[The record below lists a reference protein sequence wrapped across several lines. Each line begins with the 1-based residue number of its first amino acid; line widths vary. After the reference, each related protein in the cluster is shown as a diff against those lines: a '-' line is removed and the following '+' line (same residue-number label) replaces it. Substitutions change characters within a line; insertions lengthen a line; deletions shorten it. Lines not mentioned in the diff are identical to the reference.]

1 MIGCVRKYW
10 FVLMCATAIFCAK
23 NSISLAEILNRNTPM
38 PSDTRIK
45 TFVYNPNEIYQVK
58 FMTNYQSI
66 IELQQGEDVRII
78 TFGNPAGWST
88 PRLIDNQLF
97 MKATEPGVKTN
108 MIIITNRRK
117 YFFEIMS
124 SDEDS
129 DSVSDAQI
137 TQYLQFFYPDLKSID
152 IPPKT
157 AQAAKVTLNE
167 NAMALATGRAIQQ
180 YEKRDT
186 DMVANVGEINTK
198 YTYSGDGKGITPVM
212 AFDNGKKTFFR
223 FANNNAVIPVIS
235 SIDHMG
241 KETPIRTR
249 ISGEYVYVDTVEKKF
264 TLRKGAELVCV
275 FNEEDGSSGDR
286 KVIAQAD

>member
-1 MIGCVRKYW
+1 MVCSA
-10 FVLMCATAIFCAK
+10 LN
-23 NSISLAEILNRNTPM
+23 NSSRAEILNRNTPM

-45 TFVYNPNEIYQVK
+45 TYVYNPNEIYQIK

-97 MKATEPGVKTN
+97 MKAVEPGVKTN
-108 MIIITNRRK
+108 MIIITDRRK

-157 AQAAKVTLNE
+157 AKVTLNE

-198 YTYSGDGKGITPVM
+198 YTYSGNGKGITPVM

-249 ISGEYVYVDTVEKKF
+249 ISGEYVYVDAVEDKF

-275 FNEEDGSSGDR
+275 FNEEKGSSGNR

>member
-1 MIGCVRKYW
+1 
-10 FVLMCATAIFCAK
+10 
-23 NSISLAEILNRNTPM
+23 
-38 PSDTRIK
+38 
-45 TFVYNPNEIYQVK
+45 
-58 FMTNYQSI
+58 
-66 IELQQGEDVRII
+66 
-78 TFGNPAGWST
+78 
-88 PRLIDNQLF
+88 
-97 MKATEPGVKTN
+97 MKAVEPGVKTN
-108 MIIITNRRK
+108 MIIITDRRK

-157 AQAAKVTLNE
+157 AKVTLNE

-198 YTYSGDGKGITPVM
+198 YTYSGNGKGITPVM

-241 KETPIRTR
+241 RETPIRTR
-249 ISGEYVYVDTVEKKF
+249 ISGEYVYVDTVENQF
-264 TLRKGAELVCV
+264 TLRKGPELVCV
-275 FNEEDGSSGDR
+275 FNEENGSSGNR

>member
-1 MIGCVRKYW
+1 MIGCMRKYW
-10 FVLMCATAIFCAK
+10 FVLMCVAAMFCAK
-23 NSISLAEILNRNTPM
+23 NGISHAEILNRNTPM

-45 TFVYNPNEIYQVK
+45 TYVYNPNEIYQIK

-66 IELQQGEDVRII
+66 LELQEGENVRII
-78 TFGNPAGWST
+78 TFGNPAGWAT

-108 MIIITNRRK
+108 MIIITDRRK

-157 AQAAKVTLNE
+157 AKVTLNE

-198 YTYSGDGKGITPVM
+198 YTYSGNGKGITPVM

-241 KETPIRTR
+241 RETPIRTR

-275 FNEEDGSSGDR
+275 FNEEDNSSGNR
-286 KVIAQAD
+286 KIVAQAD

>member
-1 MIGCVRKYW
+1 MKKYL
-10 FVLMCATAIFCAK
+10 FVLICAAVIFYSK
-23 NSISLAEILNRNTPM
+23 NSVSRAEILNRNTPM

-45 TFVYNPNEIYQVK
+45 TYVYNPNEIYQIK

-66 IELQQGEDVRII
+66 LELQEGENVRII

-97 MKATEPGVKTN
+97 IKATEPGVKTN
-108 MIIITNRRK
+108 MIIITDRRK

-157 AQAAKVTLNE
+157 AKVTLNE

-198 YTYSGDGKGITPVM
+198 YTYSGDG
-212 AFDNGKKTFFR
+212 
-223 FANNNAVIPVIS
+223 
-235 SIDHMG
+235 
-241 KETPIRTR
+241 
-249 ISGEYVYVDTVEKKF
+249 
-264 TLRKGAELVCV
+264 
-275 FNEEDGSSGDR
+275 
-286 KVIAQAD
+286 

>member
-1 MIGCVRKYW
+1 MIGCIRKYW
-10 FVLMCATAIFCAK
+10 FVLMCAAAMFCAK

-45 TFVYNPNEIYQVK
+45 TYVYNPNEIYQIK

-66 IELQQGEDVRII
+66 LELQEGENVRII
-78 TFGNPAGWST
+78 TFGNPAGWAT

-97 MKATEPGVKTN
+97 MKAVEPGVKTN
-108 MIIITNRRK
+108 MIIITDRRK

-157 AQAAKVTLNE
+157 AKVTLNE

-212 AFDNGKKTFFR
+212 AFDNGKKTYFR

-275 FNEEDGSSGDR
+275 FNEEDGSSGNR
-286 KVIAQAD
+286 KIVAQAD

>member
-1 MIGCVRKYW
+1 
-10 FVLMCATAIFCAK
+10 MCAAMAYCAK
-23 NSISLAEILNRNTPM
+23 NGNSYAEILNRNTPM

-45 TFVYNPNEIYQVK
+45 TYVYNPNEIYQIK

-66 IELQQGEDVRII
+66 LELQQGEDVRII
-78 TFGNPAGWST
+78 TFGNPAGWAT

-108 MIIITNRRK
+108 MIIITDRRK

-157 AQAAKVTLNE
+157 SKVSLNE

-223 FANNNAVIPVIS
+223 FPNNNAVIPVIS
-235 SIDHMG
+235 SIDNKGNEIPM
-241 KETPIRTR
+241 RAR
-249 ISGEYVYVDTVEKKF
+249 VSGEYIYVDGVEDQF
-264 TLRKGAELVCV
+264 TLRKGPELICV
-275 FNEEDGSSGDR
+275 FNEEYGSSGNR

>member
-1 MIGCVRKYW
+1 MIGCMKKYL
-10 FVLMCATAIFCAK
+10 FVLMCAAAMFCAK
-23 NSISLAEILNRNTPM
+23 NSVSRAEILNRNTPM

-45 TFVYNPNEIYQVK
+45 TYVYNPNEIYQIK

-66 IELQQGEDVRII
+66 LELQEGENVRII

-97 MKATEPGVKTN
+97 IKATEPGVKTN
-108 MIIITNRRK
+108 MIIITDRRK

-157 AQAAKVTLNE
+157 AKVTLNE

-198 YTYSGDGKGITPVM
+198 YTYSGNGKGITPVM

-241 KETPIRTR
+241 RETPIRTR
-249 ISGEYVYVDTVEKKF
+249 ISGEYVYVDTVEDQF

-275 FNEEDGSSGDR
+275 FNEENGPSENR

>member
-1 MIGCVRKYW
+1 MRKYW
-10 FVLMCATAIFCAK
+10 FVWVCAVAMFCAK
-23 NSISLAEILNRNTPM
+23 HNISLAEILNRNTPM

-45 TFVYNPNEIYQVK
+45 TYVYNPNEIYQIK

-108 MIIITNRRK
+108 MIIITDRRK

-157 AQAAKVTLNE
+157 AKVTLNE

-212 AFDNGKKTFFR
+212 AFDNGKKTYFR

-249 ISGEYVYVDTVEKKF
+249 ISGEYVYVDTVENQF
-264 TLRKGAELVCV
+264 TLRKGPELVCV
-275 FNEEDGSSGDR
+275 FNEEKGSSGNR

>member
-1 MIGCVRKYW
+1 MIGCIKKYW
-10 FVLMCATAIFCAK
+10 FVLFVALVVFATK
-23 NSISLAEILNRNTPM
+23 NVISHAEILNRNTPM

-45 TFVYNPNEIYQVK
+45 TYVYNPNEIYQIK

-108 MIIITNRRK
+108 MIIITDRRK

-152 IPPKT
+152 IPPKP
-157 AQAAKVTLNE
+157 AKVTLNE

-241 KETPIRTR
+241 RETPIRTR
-249 ISGEYVYVDTVEKKF
+249 ISGEYVYVDTVENQF
-264 TLRKGAELVCV
+264 TLRKGPELVCV
-275 FNEEDGSSGDR
+275 FNEENGSSGNR
-286 KVIAQAD
+286 KIVAKAD

>member
-1 MIGCVRKYW
+1 MKKYL
-10 FVLMCATAIFCAK
+10 FVLMCAAAMFCAK
-23 NSISLAEILNRNTPM
+23 NSVSRAEILNRNTPM

-45 TFVYNPNEIYQVK
+45 TYVYNPNEIYQIK

-66 IELQQGEDVRII
+66 LELQEGENVRII

-97 MKATEPGVKTN
+97 IKATEPGVKTN
-108 MIIITNRRK
+108 MIIITDRRK

-157 AQAAKVTLNE
+157 AKVTLNE

-198 YTYSGDGKGITPVM
+198 YTYSGNGKGITPVM

-241 KETPIRTR
+241 RETPIRTR
-249 ISGEYVYVDTVEKKF
+249 ISGEYVYVDTVEDQF

-275 FNEEDGSSGDR
+275 FNEENGPSENR